1 MSHNTFLPLSVQKA
15 VLGRLL
21 VYKALDLHRAQIEA
35 ADYGLL
41 WNELH
46 DRLDASTA
54 RQLRFIKNRQPLQ
67 DYLREL
73 ARELR
78 RELNLPDSAREVIT
92 PLLDSIDELMD
103 EAAQARNDLLVDA
116 FQHTMNL
123 AWNEYNRYGIQVPQ
137 ELVKHA
143 TVTFDH
149 QENKLNHTLPIQL
162 TACTLLDAEEPPPSA
177 SVRVI
182 LVPGFLDEETAFAFP
197 YVLLHECL
205 CHVFQGPWACRRV
218 QPDADSRW
226 AEGWMDVV
234 AYQLHAGLDSAVTES
249 SILMTPLR
257 RGAHMLA
264 AERVHYAR
272 HEHHDDDRAWS
283 HRAIGCEAANLMLD
297 RLGRLPESQDHP
309 AGSFMRLSLTVNASP
324 RGNNKRDLFATLVN
338 KHLRRRWSDPG
349 SLVPLARQYLRDG
362 DALRLFDQVLK
373 LP

>member
-162 TACTLLDAEEPPPSA
+162 TACTLLDAE
-177 SVRVI
+177 
-182 LVPGFLDEETAFAFP
+182 
-197 YVLLHECL
+197 
-205 CHVFQGPWACRRV
+205 
-218 QPDADSRW
+218 
-226 AEGWMDVV
+226 
-234 AYQLHAGLDSAVTES
+234 
-249 SILMTPLR
+249 
-257 RGAHMLA
+257 
-264 AERVHYAR
+264 
-272 HEHHDDDRAWS
+272 
-283 HRAIGCEAANLMLD
+283 
-297 RLGRLPESQDHP
+297 
-309 AGSFMRLSLTVNASP
+309 
-324 RGNNKRDLFATLVN
+324 
-338 KHLRRRWSDPG
+338 
-349 SLVPLARQYLRDG
+349 
-362 DALRLFDQVLK
+362 
-373 LP
+373 